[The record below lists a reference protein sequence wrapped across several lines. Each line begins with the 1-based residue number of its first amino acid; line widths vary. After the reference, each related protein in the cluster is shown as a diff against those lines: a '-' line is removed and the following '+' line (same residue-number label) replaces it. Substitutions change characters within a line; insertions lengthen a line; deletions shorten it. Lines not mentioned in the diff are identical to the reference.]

1 VLQIIITSI
10 IKLDIECEEKNKE
23 SPTKGLGR
31 KTITL
36 HLLTMDEKEEPPMKK
51 KVLPERNWFLV
62 LLRRQDCATKER
74 GK

>member
-1 VLQIIITSI
+1 MSI

-23 SPTKGLGR
+23 SPTKGSRR

-51 KVLPERNWFLV
+51 KSFVREKLV
-62 LLRRQDCATKER
+62 LLRRQDYATKEK